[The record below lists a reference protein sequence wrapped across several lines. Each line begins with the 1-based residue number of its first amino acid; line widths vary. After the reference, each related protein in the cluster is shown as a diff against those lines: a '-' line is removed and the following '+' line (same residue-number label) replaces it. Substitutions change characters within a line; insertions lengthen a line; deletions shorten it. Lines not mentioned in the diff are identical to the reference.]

1 MKRLSPICIALIVV
15 LAAAAPAA
23 AHCQIPCGI
32 YNDELRVQL
41 IEEDI
46 TTIEKSMNE
55 IVALGKAQPVN
66 YNQLVRWVNNKEEH
80 AQKIQDIVTAY
91 FMAQRIKP
99 PQDHGDSTASKEY
112 LHKLALLHAI
122 QIHAMK
128 AKQGTDLD
136 EVETLRK
143 LVAQF
148 RVAYFGEEE
157 SHQH

>member
-1 MKRLSPICIALIVV
+1 MKRFALTAFALTLV

-32 YNDELRVQL
+32 YDDELRVQL
-41 IEEDI
+41 IEEHI
-46 TTIEKSMNE
+46 TTVEKSMKQ
-55 IVALGKAQPVN
+55 IVALGKASPVD

-99 PQDHGDSTASKEY
+99 TGHDSKEHDAY
-112 LHKLALLHAI
+112 VSKLTLLHAI

-128 AKQGTDLD
+128 AKQSTDL
-136 EVETLRK
+136 EQIEILRK
-143 LVAQF
+143 LIARF
-148 RVAYFGEEE
+148 RIAYFGEDGK
-157 SHQH
+157 HAH